1 MHTLLGLG
9 WDEWGSI
16 VAIVTSICVLAN
28 WILNKTVRI
37 PLNNLGKRL
46 SRFTDESLKVRQQNA
61 DTMNAIENR
70 VIKVEGRLDGHDIEF
85 KHLYEK
91 EAKGNEKI
99 SFKNADG
106 SLNGKLIAGIISLLI
121 VLIQQ
126 VLAMFG
132 IKFTGDWSAIV
143 AVINTVLTI
152 LGMLGVIT
160 DVQTVPAPTVDSK
173 EESQVEA
180 AANKVADEVPA
191 PTSAVATVDSSASSD
206 TETASESASQ
216 AAK

>member
-1 MHTLLGLG
+1 M
-9 WDEWGSI
+9 
-16 VAIVTSICVLAN
+16 
-28 WILNKTVRI
+28 K
-37 PLNNLGKRL
+37 
-46 SRFTDESLKVRQQNA
+46 
-61 DTMNAIENR
+61 
-70 VIKVEGRLDGHDIEF
+70 
-85 KHLYEK
+85 
-91 EAKGNEKI
+91 KI

-126 VLAMFG
+126 IFAMFG

-160 DVQTVPAPTVDSK
+160 DVQTVSAPTVDNK

-180 AANKVADEVPA
+180 AANKVADEVQGPA
-191 PTSAVATVDSSASSD
+191 STAAVAYSSASSD
-206 TETASESASQ
+206 TETTSESASQ

>member
-1 MHTLLGLG
+1 M
-9 WDEWGSI
+9 
-16 VAIVTSICVLAN
+16 
-28 WILNKTVRI
+28 K
-37 PLNNLGKRL
+37 
-46 SRFTDESLKVRQQNA
+46 
-61 DTMNAIENR
+61 
-70 VIKVEGRLDGHDIEF
+70 
-85 KHLYEK
+85 
-91 EAKGNEKI
+91 KI

-126 VLAMFG
+126 IFAMFG

-160 DVQTVPAPTVDSK
+160 DVQTVTAPTVKSD

-180 AANKVADEVPA
+180 AANKVADEVQAPA
-191 PTSAVATVDSSASSD
+191 STVAAVNSSASYD
-206 TETASESASQ
+206 TEMASESASQ
-216 AAK
+216 AIQK

>member
-1 MHTLLGLG
+1 M
-9 WDEWGSI
+9 
-16 VAIVTSICVLAN
+16 
-28 WILNKTVRI
+28 K
-37 PLNNLGKRL
+37 
-46 SRFTDESLKVRQQNA
+46 
-61 DTMNAIENR
+61 
-70 VIKVEGRLDGHDIEF
+70 
-85 KHLYEK
+85 
-91 EAKGNEKI
+91 KI

-126 VLAMFG
+126 IFAMFG
-132 IKFTGDWSAIV
+132 VKFTGDWSAIV

-180 AANKVADEVPA
+180 AANKVADEVQGPDSTVA
-191 PTSAVATVDSSASSD
+191 AVNSSAASD

>member
-1 MHTLLGLG
+1 M
-9 WDEWGSI
+9 
-16 VAIVTSICVLAN
+16 
-28 WILNKTVRI
+28 K
-37 PLNNLGKRL
+37 
-46 SRFTDESLKVRQQNA
+46 
-61 DTMNAIENR
+61 
-70 VIKVEGRLDGHDIEF
+70 
-85 KHLYEK
+85 
-91 EAKGNEKI
+91 KI

-126 VLAMFG
+126 VFAMFG

-160 DVQTVPAPTVDSK
+160 DVQTVTAPTVDNK

-180 AANKVADEVPA
+180 AANKVADEA
-191 PTSAVATVDSSASSD
+191 QTQTSTVAVVNSSASSD
-206 TETASESASQ
+206 TETTSESASQ

>member
-1 MHTLLGLG
+1 M
-9 WDEWGSI
+9 
-16 VAIVTSICVLAN
+16 
-28 WILNKTVRI
+28 K
-37 PLNNLGKRL
+37 
-46 SRFTDESLKVRQQNA
+46 
-61 DTMNAIENR
+61 
-70 VIKVEGRLDGHDIEF
+70 
-85 KHLYEK
+85 
-91 EAKGNEKI
+91 KI

>member
-1 MHTLLGLG
+1 M
-9 WDEWGSI
+9 
-16 VAIVTSICVLAN
+16 
-28 WILNKTVRI
+28 K
-37 PLNNLGKRL
+37 
-46 SRFTDESLKVRQQNA
+46 
-61 DTMNAIENR
+61 
-70 VIKVEGRLDGHDIEF
+70 
-85 KHLYEK
+85 
-91 EAKGNEKI
+91 KI

-160 DVQTVPAPTVDSK
+160 DVQTVTAPTTDND
-173 EESQVEA
+173 EESQIEA
-180 AANKVADEVPA
+180 TANQAADELQA
-191 PTSAVATVDSSASSD
+191 PTSTAAVVDSSASSN
-206 TETASESASQ
+206 TETTSESASQ
-216 AAK
+216 SGEKVV

>member
-1 MHTLLGLG
+1 M
-9 WDEWGSI
+9 
-16 VAIVTSICVLAN
+16 
-28 WILNKTVRI
+28 K
-37 PLNNLGKRL
+37 
-46 SRFTDESLKVRQQNA
+46 
-61 DTMNAIENR
+61 
-70 VIKVEGRLDGHDIEF
+70 
-85 KHLYEK
+85 
-91 EAKGNEKI
+91 KI

-126 VLAMFG
+126 IFAMFG

-160 DVQTVPAPTVDSK
+160 DVQTVTAPAVKSD

-180 AANKVADEVPA
+180 TANKVADEA
-191 PTSAVATVDSSASSD
+191 QTPTSTVAAVNSSASSN
-206 TETASESASQ
+206 TETTSESASQ
-216 AAK
+216 SGEKVV

>member
-1 MHTLLGLG
+1 M
-9 WDEWGSI
+9 
-16 VAIVTSICVLAN
+16 
-28 WILNKTVRI
+28 K
-37 PLNNLGKRL
+37 
-46 SRFTDESLKVRQQNA
+46 
-61 DTMNAIENR
+61 
-70 VIKVEGRLDGHDIEF
+70 
-85 KHLYEK
+85 
-91 EAKGNEKI
+91 KI

-126 VLAMFG
+126 IFAMFG

-160 DVQTVPAPTVDSK
+160 DVQTVTAPTVKSD
-173 EESQVEA
+173 EEVQVESV
-180 AANKVADEVPA
+180 ANKVADEA
-191 PTSAVATVDSSASSD
+191 QTPTSTVPVVNSSAPSD

-216 AAK
+216 ASK

>member
-1 MHTLLGLG
+1 M
-9 WDEWGSI
+9 
-16 VAIVTSICVLAN
+16 
-28 WILNKTVRI
+28 K
-37 PLNNLGKRL
+37 
-46 SRFTDESLKVRQQNA
+46 
-61 DTMNAIENR
+61 
-70 VIKVEGRLDGHDIEF
+70 
-85 KHLYEK
+85 
-91 EAKGNEKI
+91 KI

-126 VLAMFG
+126 IFAMFG

-160 DVQTVPAPTVDSK
+160 DVQTVSAPTTDND
-173 EESQVEA
+173 EESQIEA
-180 AANKVADEVPA
+180 TANQAADELQA
-191 PTSAVATVDSSASSD
+191 PTSTVAAVDSSASSD